1 MLAGYATRIAAAP
14 TEGDRLRLQKE
25 AARKWLRATNVLRP
39 PGGGDWPR
47 TLDAHA
53 AQCLRQHPD
62 QAARVAFFLAEA
74 QSPSASGAAF
84 TQRLVRAAAWL
95 SACVDEQVGGLT
107 LR

>member
-1 MLAGYATRIAAAP
+1 MAARHQRAAP
-14 TEGDRLRLQKE
+14 AD
-25 AARKWLRATNVLRP
+25 
-39 PGGGDWPR
+39 GGDWPR

-53 AQCLRQHPD
+53 AQCVRQHPD
-62 QAARVAFFLAEA
+62 QAPAIAFFLAEA

-84 TQRLVRAAAWL
+84 TQRVAQAAAWL